1 MLVLFNVSFRFQSVI
16 QKEEF
21 SSFYLVS
28 FSIFHSSSSEEN
40 NRILCSTGPDAFD
53 VCLSFTN
60 KAHRV

>member
-28 FSIFHSSSSEEN
+28 FRIFHSSSSEEN
-40 NRILCSTGPDAFD
+40 NRILCTTGPDAFN
-53 VCLSFTN
+53 V
-60 KAHRV
+60 